1 MADGKEA
8 RQTYAA
14 DFIKGDWDKAVY
26 LDSAHSDNLMSVVL
40 ALGAEF
46 WTMRRR
52 MMVLEK
58 VLGND
63 KIAAAIESYVPSKE
77 EGLAWDKSRDE
88 FIERTFSVLTRPTA
102 ALPTTPPTEIVP
114 PLGKRS

>member
-1 MADGKEA
+1 MADTKQA
-8 RQTYAA
+8 RQTHAA

-26 LDSAHSDNLMSVVL
+26 LDSVHADNLMTVVL

-58 VLGND
+58 VMGND

-77 EGLAWDKSRDE
+77 EGLAWDKARDE
-88 FIERTFSVLTRPTA
+88 FIERSFAALTRPTA
-102 ALPTTPPTEIVP
+102 KLPTAPPTGVVP
-114 PLGKRS
+114 PLDKRS